1 MKNVALFTWTN
12 TEYEDVFP
20 VYFGGIEKYFSQVE
34 KSYVAINALS
44 EVIDDQHLQLVND
57 EQNSYAERILGC
69 LDAIE
74 EEYIIYA
81 QEDFML
87 YDKVSTRE
95 FNKALNFLKK
105 NEEFSCVKL
114 LRSGADTL
122 EEKLATNIYKSC
134 DYYSAV
140 HQVSIWKKDHLVKII
155 NLLNPVQLRNF
166 EYAGGASRVMHQ
178 LGYQSAFYFHES
190 SPHRGGHFDS
200 KAYPYIATALI
211 KGKWNTAEYQKEIN
225 QLALDYNIQLANRG
239 TL

>member
-1 MKNVALFTWTN
+1 MKNLALFTWTH
-12 TEYEDVFP
+12 TEMEDVFP
-20 VYFGGIEKYFSQVE
+20 VYFGSIGKYFPQVE

-44 EVIDDQHLQLVND
+44 KIISDEHLQLVND
-57 EQNSYAERILGC
+57 ENDTYASRILGC
-69 LDAIE
+69 LNIIE
-74 EEYIIYA
+74 EEYVLYM
-81 QEDFML
+81 QEDFLL
-87 YDKVSTRE
+87 YDKVPIRE

-140 HQVSIWKKDHLVKII
+140 HQVSIWRKDHLVEII
-155 NLLNPVQLRNF
+155 NTLNPAHLRNF
-166 EYAGGASRVMHQ
+166 EYAGNASRVMHQ
-178 LGYQSAFYFHES
+178 LGYESAFYFSES

-211 KGKWNTAEYQKEIN
+211 KGKWNTAEYQKEID
-225 QLALDYNIQLANRG
+225 QLAEEYSIDINQRG

>member
-20 VYFGGIEKYFSQVE
+20 VYFGGIEKYFPQVE
-34 KSYVAINALS
+34 KNYVAINALS
-44 EVIDDQHLQLVND
+44 EVIGDQHLQLVNE

-69 LDAIE
+69 LDAVE

-87 YDKVSTRE
+87 YDKVPTRE

-105 NEEFSCVKL
+105 KMRSFPVSNYFGLVLIL
-114 LRSGADTL
+114 LKR
-122 EEKLATNIYKSC
+122 LATNIYKSC

-140 HQVSIWKKDHLVKII
+140 HQVSIWRKDHLVEIL
-155 NLLNPVQLRNF
+155 NTLNPVHLRNF
-166 EYAGGASRVMHQ
+166 EYAGNASRVMHRA
-178 LGYQSAFYFHES
+178 GYQSAFYFHES

-211 KGKWNTAEYQKEIN
+211 KGKWNTAEYQKEIDQLVKEYSVDIN
-225 QLALDYNIQLANRG
+225 QRG

>member
-1 MKNVALFTWTN
+1 MKNLALFTWTN

-20 VYFGGIEKYFSQVE
+20 VYFGSIEKYFPQLE

-44 EVIDDQHLQLVND
+44 EVIGDQHLQLVND
-57 EQNSYAERILGC
+57 EKDTYASRMLGC

-74 EEYIIYA
+74 EEYIIYM

-87 YDKVSTRE
+87 YDKVPARE
-95 FNKALNFLKK
+95 FNKAFNYLKK
-105 NEEFSCVKL
+105 GEVSCVKL

-122 EEKLATNIYKSC
+122 DEKLSANIYKSC

-140 HQVSIWKKDHLVKII
+140 HQASIWKKDHLVEIL
-155 NLLNPVQLRNF
+155 NVLNPPHLRNF
-166 EYAGGASRVMHQ
+166 EYAGGASKVMHQ
-178 LGYQSAFYFHES
+178 LGYQSAFYFNES

-200 KAYPYIATALI
+200 KAFPYIATALI
-211 KGKWNTAEYQKEIN
+211 KGRWNTAEYQTEIE
-225 QLALDYNIQLANRG
+225 QLAEDYNIDINQRG

>member
-1 MKNVALFTWTN
+1 MKNLALFTWTN

-20 VYFGGIEKYFSQVE
+20 VYFGNIAKYFPQLE

-57 EQNSYAERILGC
+57 EKDTYASRMLGC

-74 EEYIIYA
+74 EEYILYM

-87 YDKVSTRE
+87 YDEVSIGDLNKV
-95 FNKALNFLKK
+95 FDYLKGG
-105 NEEFSCVKL
+105 EVSCVKL

-122 EEKLATNIYKSC
+122 DEKLSMNVYKSC

-140 HQVSIWKKDHLVKII
+140 HQACIWKKDHLAQI
-155 NLLNPVQLRNF
+155 LNILSPSYLRDF
-166 EYAGGASRVMHQ
+166 EYAGGASNVMHQ

-200 KAYPYIATALI
+200 KVFPYIATALI
-211 KGKWNTAEYQKEIN
+211 KGKWNTMEYGPEIQKLSE
-225 QLALDYNIQLANRG
+225 DYNIDLNQRG
-239 TL
+239 CLE